1 MGEYFDNITPQ
12 SQKIDVEETEDNFEG
27 NAILKA
33 VEISKR
39 FNCHA
44 VATDGGVLIPSLG
57 DTWNAVFTKR
67 FLGKENVTDTDRIE
81 GLLELMKDKRGDER
95 KIMWREAIALAYNGK
110 LLFSTEVDGDE
121 GIIQDTYNPEQYA
134 PGIWQCTLT
143 CYPQFNNK
151 NFFEL
156 TDVEREYS
164 EISWHRLKE
173 MMDWF
178 IRGK

>member
-1 MGEYFDNITPQ
+1 
-12 SQKIDVEETEDNFEG
+12 
-27 NAILKA
+27 
-33 VEISKR
+33 
-39 FNCHA
+39 
-44 VATDGGVLIPSLG
+44 
-57 DTWNAVFTKR
+57 
-67 FLGKENVTDTDRIE
+67 
-81 GLLELMKDKRGDER
+81 MKDKRGDER